1 MNTKTIA
8 IVVAILLVGVVGA
21 AIGISSSGNTVTG
34 NIVLPIGKDILE
46 GRITNVQVSPGIIEG
61 VSAYDRNCVGTHMWT
76 ECDGGIRTEEYGVLN
91 FHYSHNMME
100 EPCIHMNGPEK
111 LYVEIL
117 DSSGTAKVYR
127 A

>member
-8 IVVAILLVGVVGA
+8 IVSAILLVGITEI
-21 AIGISSSGNTVTG
+21 AISVFSSGNVATG
-34 NIVLPIGKDILE
+34 NVILPTGKDILE
-46 GRITNVQVSPGIIEG
+46 GKITNIQVSPGIVEG
-61 VSAYDRNCVGTHMWT
+61 VSAYDRNCVGTHMLT

-111 LYVEIL
+111 LFVEIL

-127 A
+127 V